1 MVTTF
6 TVQSFQ
12 LRGRALVP
20 DPPKSSRTA
29 DAAVELAER
38 VATSKSGVVAFSQE
52 VDVETDTYDEPR
64 VLCRIG
70 TLPEGLFAE
79 Q

>member
-1 MVTTF
+1 MATTF
-6 TVQSFQ
+6 TVQCFQ
-12 LRGRALVP
+12 LKGRKLVP
-20 DPPKSSRTA
+20 DPPKSARTG

-38 VATSKSGVVAFSQE
+38 LATSKSGVVAFSQE
-52 VDVETDTYDEPR
+52 IDVDTDTYDEPH

-70 TLPEGLFAE
+70 SLPEGLFAE

>member
-1 MVTTF
+1 MATTF
-6 TVQSFQ
+6 TVQCFQ
-12 LRGRALVP
+12 LKGRMLVP
-20 DPPKSSRTA
+20 DPPKSSRTG
-29 DAAVELAER
+29 DAAIELAER
-38 VATSKSGVVAFSQE
+38 LATSKSGVVAFSQE

-70 TLPEGLFAE
+70 MLPEGLFAE